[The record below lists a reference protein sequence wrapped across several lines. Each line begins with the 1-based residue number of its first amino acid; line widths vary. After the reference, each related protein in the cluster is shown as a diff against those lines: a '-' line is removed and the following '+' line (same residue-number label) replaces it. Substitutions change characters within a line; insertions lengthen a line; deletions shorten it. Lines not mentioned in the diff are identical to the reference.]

1 MKLLILLFLTNIA
14 HATYDPS
21 LQNLQLDM
29 MYSAKVSSAG
39 VVSEES
45 KDFING
51 NCVASGT
58 GSATFTCTF
67 NTGIFTVTP
76 NCVAAS
82 STQGWAAT
90 VSTSTTA
97 SQAVVQTEYI
107 VTPAPNADSF
117 KVACQKQGVD
127 YLTAS
132 SAVYSVQNQNY
143 AATSAAYTMSW
154 VSNATV
160 SGTVTRYGDR
170 AYFEGMVVL
179 SGAPTTAALT
189 LTLPSG
195 FVIDVAKVPG
205 GVGNGRTSYGIT
217 KVYDSSGGTYPGQG
231 QVRGNSSTT
240 VNLDYWNGS
249 AQAAITESSP
259 MTFAT
264 GDSVY
269 FKFDVPIVGW
279 TAAPFA
285 IASYLGVGVLYT
297 GAPVTGT
304 LNSSYNTVTFGTK
317 VFDSATS
324 SYSGGTYTVPVNG
337 LYDISAQV
345 QINSTLTVGQST
357 IIAVYVDGVLKYA
370 KVSNAEGS
378 ITNKTL
384 AVNVGSIPLLSGQLV
399 TIRCLTEGTTNSFS
413 STAGYSFL
421 SITRTGSY

>member
-1 MKLLILLFLTNIA
+1 MKLLFLLLLAFLNIA

-179 SGAPTTAALT
+179 TGAPTSTGLSI
-189 LTLPSG
+189 TLPPG

-205 GVGNGRTSYGIT
+205 GVGNGRTLYGIT
-217 KVYDSSGGTYPGQG
+217 KVYDSSAGTYPGQG
-231 QVRGNSSTT
+231 QVRGNSSTV

-249 AQAAITESSP
+249 AQASINDTSP
-259 MTFAT
+259 MVFAT

-285 IASYLGVGVLYT
+285 IAAIAGYGSAPGVAGSANQSVDSFTVSYGTTAATTVCSASPCSYLDQIGTAVTSVTRSATGVYSLNTARTYAKLKCSSNSVGSAYTVNSSINCSSCNAVTFATVLSTT
-297 GAPVTGT
+297 GANTDTYGT
-304 LNSSYNTVTFGTK
+304 LYCQGNY
-317 VFDSATS
+317 
-324 SYSGGTYTVPVNG
+324 
-337 LYDISAQV
+337 
-345 QINSTLTVGQST
+345 
-357 IIAVYVDGVLKYA
+357 
-370 KVSNAEGS
+370 
-378 ITNKTL
+378 
-384 AVNVGSIPLLSGQLV
+384 
-399 TIRCLTEGTTNSFS
+399 
-413 STAGYSFL
+413 
-421 SITRTGSY
+421 

>member
-1 MKLLILLFLTNIA
+1 MKTLILLLAFLNVA

-179 SGAPTTAALT
+179 SGAPTATGLT
-189 LTLPSG
+189 ITLPSG

-217 KVYDSSGGTYPGQG
+217 KVYDSSAGTYPGQG
-231 QVRGNSSTT
+231 QVRGNSSTV

-249 AQAAITESSP
+249 AQASINDTSP
-259 MTFAT
+259 MVFAT

-285 IASYLGVGVLYT
+285 IAAIAGYGSAPGVAGSANQSVDSFTVSYGTTAATTVCSASPCSYLDQIGTAVTSVTRSATGVYSLNTARTYAKLKCSSNSVGSAYTVNSSINCSSCNAVTFATVLSTT
-297 GAPVTGT
+297 GANTDTYGT
-304 LNSSYNTVTFGTK
+304 LYCQGNY
-317 VFDSATS
+317 
-324 SYSGGTYTVPVNG
+324 
-337 LYDISAQV
+337 
-345 QINSTLTVGQST
+345 
-357 IIAVYVDGVLKYA
+357 
-370 KVSNAEGS
+370 
-378 ITNKTL
+378 
-384 AVNVGSIPLLSGQLV
+384 
-399 TIRCLTEGTTNSFS
+399 
-413 STAGYSFL
+413 
-421 SITRTGSY
+421 